1 MAMPVTI
8 AYETVSGKKGIIKLP
23 VEIWNNT
30 IIWKVKL
37 PTTEKLV
44 SVVIDPDKVFP
55 DMNFANN
62 SWKAN

>member
-1 MAMPVTI
+1 M
-8 AYETVSGKKGIIKLP
+8 SKKGIIKLP

-44 SVVIDPDKVFP
+44 SVMIDPNKVLP
-55 DMNFANN
+55 DINFANN
-62 SWKAN
+62 SWKGN